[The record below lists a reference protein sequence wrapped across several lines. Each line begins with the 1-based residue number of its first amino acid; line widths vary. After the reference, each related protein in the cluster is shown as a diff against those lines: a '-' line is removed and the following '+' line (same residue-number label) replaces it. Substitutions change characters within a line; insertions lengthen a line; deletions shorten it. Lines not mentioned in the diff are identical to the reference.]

1 MKLTENLLKI
11 KRNIYA
17 KNTIPSCSN
26 FEKKITFQKDHNKMD
41 LMQNIIHFWC
51 PVKWKKSEGMN
62 CTEFSK
68 KKNIFHTSPLRKY
81 LPCLTSISNKKRKK
95 LMWTYSLMIDNI
107 IRNTFLRKVIKLKCS
122 FLIIYSDLL
131 SKVEYLIREIYLNF
145 IISNKNVFASNII

>member
-26 FEKKITFQKDHNKMD
+26 FEKKITFQKNHNKID

-68 KKNIFHTSPLRKY
+68 KKNIFHTTPLTKY
-81 LPCLTSISNKKRKK
+81 LPCSEVKVWTVLNLVKEEYIPHYYIKKILTMSYINIKQKKKK
-95 LMWTYSLMIDNI
+95 INVDI
-107 IRNTFLRKVIKLKCS
+107 Q
-122 FLIIYSDLL
+122 SDD
-131 SKVEYLIREIYLNF
+131 R
-145 IISNKNVFASNII
+145 